1 MKLKNENEIEKWK
14 VRMKCMKIRELFAF
28 KKMNITTKPKDKTD
42 GCLFQK
48 LDREIS

>member
-1 MKLKNENEIEKWK
+1 
-14 VRMKCMKIRELFAF
+14 MKIRELFAF

-48 LDREIS
+48 LDREIL

>member
-1 MKLKNENEIEKWK
+1 MKMKLKNEN
-14 VRMKCMKIRELFAF
+14 VRMKCMKVRELFAF